1 MASRRFFRFMLENSL
16 LAIKQRNVRNVH
28 GNTSHRLRTAISGR
42 MGNLRILPKVKQF
55 ATLALIPTVSAFG
68 FSKKKSEDKP
78 VSVQFLS
85 EDQQF
90 IQKCDTLYDDNEIE
104 ELYNLLLP
112 RSGTGNDEIL
122 WRLARAA
129 CEYGKQLG
137 GESKKEHIYEAYRY
151 IKLALDINEKN
162 FAVHKWY
169 AILLDLI
176 SEYEGTKQRITNAY
190 KVRDHLERAIE
201 LNPKDATTIHSL
213 GVCGS
218 WFLQHELVDVGKNS
232 LENEAERSG

>member
-1 MASRRFFRFMLENSL
+1 MQILIVIFNY
-16 LAIKQRNVRNVH
+16 VH
-28 GNTSHRLRTAISGR
+28 NRHSGHYYYH
-42 MGNLRILPKVKQF
+42 L
-55 ATLALIPTVSAFG
+55 
-68 FSKKKSEDKP
+68 

-90 IQKCDTLYDDNEIE
+90 IQKCDSLYDDNEIE

-162 FAVHKWY
+162 FAVHKVSC
-169 AILLDLI
+169 LL
-176 SEYEGTKQRITNAY
+176 
-190 KVRDHLERAIE
+190 VRD
-201 LNPKDATTIHSL
+201 
-213 GVCGS
+213 C
-218 WFLQHELVDVGKNS
+218 F
-232 LENEAERSG
+232 